1 MKVCYIGVDGKS
13 KMAAIAE
20 HNLILDPMGKTYELM
35 LLETYFNKWMY
46 IMKECSRDGPL
57 QRVLFGADPKSK
69 MADTKEH
76 S

>member
-1 MKVCYIGVDGKS
+1 
-13 KMAAIAE
+13 
-20 HNLILDPMGKTYELM
+20 
-35 LLETYFNKWMY
+35 
-46 IMKECSRDGPL
+46 MKECSHDGPL